1 MTTRSGTGQKA
12 ACANPDSF
20 SAGIEKPADSATA
33 YKSGQQSKPQK
44 FTAILLNPVC
54 EHVWCKLADELQTL
68 EPEGKTIWRCRA
80 CAEITNTY
88 DWQTPKP

>member
-1 MTTRSGTGQKA
+1 MTTRSGTRQKA
-12 ACANPDSF
+12 AFANPDSF
-20 SAGIEKPADSATA
+20 SAGIEIPAGSATA

-44 FTAILLNPVC
+44 FTAIFLNPAC
-54 EHVWCKLADELQTL
+54 EHVWVKLAGELQTL
-68 EPEGKTIWRCRA
+68 EPEGKTIWRCHT